1 MVVTCPP
8 EMQGDVLGD
17 LTSRRGRV
25 IGTDVDTRGDAVITA
40 LVPAVELR
48 RYALDLR
55 SLSSTRA
62 TFTSEPA
69 GYDERPAHLAV
80 T

>member
-1 MVVTCPP
+1 MERGSVAVTLRRYLRPP
-8 EMQGDVLGD
+8 P
-17 LTSRRGRV
+17 TRV
-25 IGTDVDTRGDAVITA
+25 IGTDVDSRGDAVITA

-62 TFTSEPA
+62 TFTAEAA